1 MTNNN
6 VGDGKAVIFDIDGVL
21 IDSYRA
27 HLQSWQQVAR
37 GYGREMTEEDFSNTF
52 GRTSREII
60 RALWNELAL
69 SEKEIESF
77 DQKKEASF
85 REIVATDYPW
95 MEGAED
101 LIAALFGAGYR
112 LAVGS
117 SGPKEN
123 VQLMLS
129 QLSESKWITSAVSG
143 SDVQYGKPHPEV
155 FQLAAEKLEVSPER
169 CAVIEDATAGI
180 TAANA
185 AGMISIGL
193 ASTGHRREEYAEA
206 NHLVTHLS
214 ELSPAVIA
222 NWMDQC
228 SH

>member
-27 HLQSWQQVAR
+27 HLQSWQQVAHR
-37 GYGREMTEEDFSNTF
+37 YGREMTEESFSSTF

-69 SEKEIESF
+69 SEEEIESF
-77 DQKKEASF
+77 DQEKEAAF
-85 REIVATDYPW
+85 REIVTTDYPW
-95 MEGAED
+95 MAGAED

-129 QLSESKWITSAVSG
+129 QLTEREWITSAISG
-143 SDVQYGKPHPEV
+143 SDVTYGKPHPEV
-155 FQLAAEKLEVSPER
+155 FELAAKKIDVSPNR
-169 CAVIEDATAGI
+169 CVVIEDATAGI

-185 AGMISIGL
+185 AGMVSIGL

-206 NHLVTHLS
+206 NHLVAHLS

-228 SH
+228 SD

>member
-1 MTNNN
+1 MANSNI
-6 VGDGKAVIFDIDGVL
+6 GDGKAVIFDIDGVL
-21 IDSYRA
+21 IDSYCA

-60 RALWNELAL
+60 RALWNELTL
-69 SEKEIESF
+69 SEEEIEAF
-77 DQKKEASF
+77 DQKKEAAF

-101 LIAALFGAGYR
+101 LIATLFGAGYR

-129 QLSESKWITSAVSG
+129 QLSERMWITSAVSG
-143 SDVQYGKPHPEV
+143 SDVQHGKPHPEV
-155 FQLAAEKLEVSPER
+155 FQLAAEKLEVAPER

-193 ASTGHRREEYAEA
+193 ASTGHRREEYAQA
-206 NHLVTHLS
+206 NHLVAHLS

>member
-1 MTNNN
+1 MTNSN

-27 HLQSWQQVAR
+27 HLQSWQQVAHR
-37 GYGREMTEEDFSNTF
+37 YGREMTEESFSSTF

-69 SEKEIESF
+69 SEEEIESF
-77 DQKKEASF
+77 DQEKEAAF
-85 REIVATDYPW
+85 REIVTTDYPW
-95 MEGAED
+95 MAGAED

-129 QLSESKWITSAVSG
+129 QLTEREWITSAISG
-143 SDVQYGKPHPEV
+143 SDVTYGKPHPEV
-155 FQLAAEKLEVSPER
+155 FELAAKKLDVSPNR
-169 CAVIEDATAGI
+169 CVVIEDATAGI

-185 AGMISIGL
+185 AGMVSIGL
-193 ASTGHRREEYAEA
+193 AST
-206 NHLVTHLS
+206 
-214 ELSPAVIA
+214 
-222 NWMDQC
+222 
-228 SH
+228 

>member
-1 MTNNN
+1 MTNSN

-27 HLQSWQQVAR
+27 HLQSWQQVAHR
-37 GYGREMTEEDFSNTF
+37 YGREMTEESFSSTF

-60 RALWNELAL
+60 RALWKELAL
-69 SEKEIESF
+69 SEEEIESF
-77 DQKKEASF
+77 DQEKEASF
-85 REIVATDYPW
+85 REIVTTDYPW
-95 MEGAED
+95 MAGAED

-143 SDVQYGKPHPEV
+143 SDVQHGKPHPEV
-155 FQLAAEKLEVSPER
+155 FELAAKKLDVSPNR
-169 CAVIEDATAGI
+169 CVVIEDATAGI

-185 AGMISIGL
+185 AGMVSIGL

-228 SH
+228 SD

>member
-6 VGDGKAVIFDIDGVL
+6 VDDGKAVIFDIDGVL

-27 HLQSWQQVAR
+27 HLQSWQQVAH
-37 GYGREMTEEDFSNTF
+37 GYGREMTEESFGSTF

-60 RALWNELAL
+60 RILWKEVAL
-69 SEKEIESF
+69 SEEEIEAF
-77 DQKKEASF
+77 DQEKEAAF

-95 MEGAED
+95 MEGAEN
-101 LIAALFGAGYR
+101 LIATLFEAGYR

-129 QLSESKWITSAVSG
+129 QLTQRKWITSAISG
-143 SDVQYGKPHPEV
+143 SDVTYGKPHPEV
-155 FQLAAEKLEVSPER
+155 FELAAKKLDVSPNM

-185 AGMISIGL
+185 AGMVSIGL
-193 ASTGHRREEYAEA
+193 ASTGHRHAEYAEA
-206 NHLVTHLS
+206 NHLVAHLS

-222 NWMDQC
+222 NSIDKC
-228 SH
+228 SQ